1 MKIAEI
7 KYMRRVNLGN
17 YEHEEI
23 TATAVISEGEDA
35 NKEGMALKNQVL
47 ALLNLS
53 PEDGPKKEEEKKEE
67 TKEEA
72 APAKKTRKAAPA
84 KEEEKKE
91 EAKEETRGEKPAKRT
106 RKAASS
112 AKKNTP
118 YDRENKAHKV
128 QFATIAEENFA
139 GWKKDPELAK
149 KVKAASVELNGSDM
163 LDDSGTVMDAFTDQ
177 MIKIIEG
184 GDDL

>member
-53 PEDGPKKEEEKKEE
+53 PENGPK
-67 TKEEA
+67 
-72 APAKKTRKAAPA
+72 

-106 RKAASS
+106 RKAASR